1 VRRRTVKTFVASVAV
16 VVAAMGL
23 APIARAGMF
32 IGNYQLEIQGRY
44 DFHTWVWAI
53 TPCSGG
59 CVYVTFVPQPNAR
72 AFFYDGPAQ
81 LVNGRYTL
89 IVDDPYGLRCGDI
102 YYGPTI
108 PTHDVYSWDA
118 TTLVGSMDST
128 FDVNCGGAPGGTY
141 TYPFTLVRM

>member
-1 VRRRTVKTFVASVAV
+1 MKSFVTSVALAL
-16 VVAAMGL
+16 AAFGL
-23 APIARAGMF
+23 APTAHAGMF
-32 IGNYQLEIQGRY
+32 VGNYNLNIQGRN

-59 CVYVTFVPQPNAR
+59 SSADCIYVTFIPQPNAR
-72 AFFYDGPAQ
+72 AFYFDGPAR
-81 LVNGRYTL
+81 LANGRYTL
-89 IVDDPYGLRCGDI
+89 IVDDPYGLRCDNI

-108 PTHDVYSWDA
+108 PTHDVYTWDA

-141 TYPFTLVRM
+141 TYPFTLTRL